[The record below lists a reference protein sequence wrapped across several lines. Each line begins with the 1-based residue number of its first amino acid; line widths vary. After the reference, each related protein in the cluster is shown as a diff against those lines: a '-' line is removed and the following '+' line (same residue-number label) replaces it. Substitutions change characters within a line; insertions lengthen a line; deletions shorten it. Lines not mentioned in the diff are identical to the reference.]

1 LKGKGLNYYLGHDAY
16 SAFKNVTQD
25 MQVDIAGTGVC
36 AFKTS
41 YFNPINLIHSEYKK
55 MSDVIFSLEAKKQ
68 NKKIQ
73 IITHGQEW
81 IKEQRTKINIHT
93 EQIKNSQ
100 TQTKLCD
107 EILKLK

>member
-1 LKGKGLNYYLGHDAY
+1 L
-16 SAFKNVTQD
+16 
-25 MQVDIAGTGVC
+25 
-36 AFKTS
+36 
-41 YFNPINLIHSEYKK
+41 INSQYKK

-73 IITHGQEW
+73 LITHGQEW

-100 TQTKLCD
+100 TQTTLCD